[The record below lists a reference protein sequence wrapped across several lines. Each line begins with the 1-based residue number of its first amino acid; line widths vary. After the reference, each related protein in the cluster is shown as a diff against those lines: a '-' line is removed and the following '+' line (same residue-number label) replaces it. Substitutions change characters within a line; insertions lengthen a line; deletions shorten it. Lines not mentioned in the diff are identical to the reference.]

1 MYMIL
6 ILFAALS
13 LVGFSLR
20 FNWWR
25 VPRRGVRVLMYHK
38 VSRRNVRKEKLRVF
52 PEDFRRQLKYLKE
65 KGYKSISLKE
75 LEEYLGGKR
84 KFCFKPVVLSF
95 DDGYKDNYLNA
106 VPILSEYGFSA
117 VFFIS
122 TAYVGKDNLWD
133 INEAASGEPMMDWD
147 EIKDL
152 CEQGFEIGSHTVSH
166 ADLTKVPRE
175 EIVKE
180 LKNSKAVLES
190 ELGVEITAVSYPF
203 GHYNREVME
212 VTSETG
218 YSLGIATR
226 HGINAEADNPLAVK
240 RILIRGYDMWLDFIL
255 NVTRGRS
262 HL

>member
-6 ILFAALS
+6 ILFAAVS
-13 LVGFSLR
+13 LAGFSLR

-25 VPRRGVRVLMYHK
+25 LPRRGVRVLMYHK
-38 VSRRNVRKEKLRVF
+38 ISRRNAHKEKLRVF
-52 PEDFRRQLKYLKE
+52 PEDFRRQMKYLKE

-75 LEEYLGGKR
+75 LREYFDGKK
-84 KFCFKPVVLSF
+84 KFFFKPVVLSF

-106 VPILSEYGFSA
+106 VPVLREYGFSA

-133 INEAASGEPMMDWD
+133 VNEAADAEPMMGWD
-147 EIKDL
+147 EIKKL

-166 ADLTKVPRE
+166 TDLTKLSRE
-175 EIVKE
+175 EIFKE
-180 LKNSKAVLES
+180 LENSRAMLES

-203 GHYNREVME
+203 GHYNEEVMK
-212 VTSETG
+212 VTSEAG

-226 HGINAEADNPLAVK
+226 HGINVGTDNPMAVK
-240 RILIRGYDMWLDFIL
+240 RILIRGYDRWLDFIL